1 LVIRIFYPNLDVI
14 SFPISEQIGYPI
26 VHMTT
31 QVVKIDRIDRK
42 ILMALQNDASLSQR
56 ALAEAVGLS
65 QNACWRRLQ
74 RLENEAVLRG
84 QRARVDLAR
93 LGLDL
98 VVIVMIKTH
107 HHSKD
112 WAIAFRDHVDRI
124 PGVVDLYRIGGEW
137 DYLIK
142 VVTEGIKGYD
152 RFYQQLVDGFDLS
165 VVTGHFVMEEMIAA
179 RPVTLI

>member
-1 LVIRIFYPNLDVI
+1 
-14 SFPISEQIGYPI
+14 
-26 VHMTT
+26 MTT
-31 QVVKIDRIDRK
+31 QTLQIDHIDRR
-42 ILMALQNDASLSQR
+42 ILMALQADASLSQR

-74 RLENEAVLRG
+74 RLEAQGVLRG
-84 QRARVDLAR
+84 MRAEIDLAR

-98 VVIVMIKTH
+98 VVIVMIKTQ

-112 WAIAFRDHVDRI
+112 WAVAFAEHVGRI

-142 VVTEGIKGYD
+142 VVTAGIRGYD
-152 RFYQQLVDGFDLS
+152 RFYQQLVDGFELS
-165 VVTGHFVMEEMIAA
+165 VVTGHFVMEEMIAS
-179 RPVTLI
+179 RPVTLV

>member
-1 LVIRIFYPNLDVI
+1 MNTETF
-14 SFPISEQIGYPI
+14 Q
-26 VHMTT
+26 
-31 QVVKIDRIDRK
+31 IDRIDRK

-74 RLENEAVLRG
+74 RLQGEGVLCG
-84 QRARVDLAR
+84 QRAEVDLAR
-93 LGLDL
+93 LGFDL
-98 VVIVMIKTH
+98 VVMVMIKTP

-112 WAIAFRDHVDRI
+112 WAVAFKEHVGRI

-137 DYLIK
+137 DYFVK
-142 VVTEGIKGYD
+142 VVTPGIKGYD

-165 VVTGHFVMEEMIAA
+165 VVTGHFVMEEMISA
-179 RPVTLI
+179 RPVQLI

>member
-1 LVIRIFYPNLDVI
+1 
-14 SFPISEQIGYPI
+14 
-26 VHMTT
+26 MTT
-31 QVVKIDRIDRK
+31 ETFEIDRIDRK

-74 RLENEAVLRG
+74 RLQSEGVLRG
-84 QRARVDLAR
+84 QRAEVDLAR

-98 VVIVMIKTH
+98 VVIVMIKTP

-142 VVTEGIKGYD
+142 VVTQGIRGYD

-179 RPVTLI
+179 RPVTLV

>member
-1 LVIRIFYPNLDVI
+1 
-14 SFPISEQIGYPI
+14 
-26 VHMTT
+26 MTT
-31 QVVKIDRIDRK
+31 QALEIDKIDRRV
-42 ILMALQNDASLSQR
+42 LMALQADASLSQR
-56 ALAEAVGLS
+56 ALADAVGLS

-74 RLENEAVLRG
+74 RLTAEGVLRG
-84 QRARVDLAR
+84 QRAELDLAR

-98 VVIVMIKTH
+98 VVMVMIKTP

-112 WAIAFRDHVDRI
+112 WAIAFKDHVSRI

-142 VVTEGIKGYD
+142 VVTEGISGYD

-165 VVTGHFVMEEMIAA
+165 VVTGHFVMEEMISA
-179 RPVTLI
+179 RPVQLL